1 MATINNPESY
11 ISGSMKNVTEVYRV
25 QILLA
30 FFLSRINQLCTPNQL
45 TEIATGEGI
54 VNYFDYTAAV
64 SAMMENGTLEIA
76 EVEGTEYYRLTEK
89 GRAGAESFKK
99 QVEKSL
105 RDKIYASGLRLF
117 AQLKSE
123 MDISFDVTKA
133 ENGYNVGCKYTD
145 GDMTLMDIQLYAP
158 DEEQANFIRSKIKMN
173 PTDFYCRVIDY
184 IIENEEYV
192 PSIADGDEG
201 AQETDYM
208 L

>member
-1 MATINNPESY
+1 M
-11 ISGSMKNVTEVYRV
+11 TEVYRV

-30 FFLSRINQLCTPNQL
+30 YFLNRINQLCTPNQL

>member
-1 MATINNPESY
+1 
-11 ISGSMKNVTEVYRV
+11 MKNVTEVYRV

-30 FFLSRINQLCTPNQL
+30 YFLNRINQLCTPNQL

-64 SAMMENGTLEIA
+64 SAMLENGTLETVEI
-76 EVEGTEYYRLTEK
+76 EGTEYYRLTEK
-89 GRAGAESFKK
+89 GRAGAENFKK

-123 MDISFDVTKA
+123 MDICFDIQPVGS
-133 ENGYNVGCKYTD
+133 GYNVGCKYKD
-145 GDMTLMDIQLYAP
+145 GDMTLMDMNLYAP
-158 DEEQANFIRSKIKMN
+158 DEDQANFIKSKIKMN

-192 PSIADGDEG
+192 PSVAEVEEG
-201 AQETDYM
+201 ASDTSFM

>member
-1 MATINNPESY
+1 M
-11 ISGSMKNVTEVYRV
+11 TEVYRA

-30 FFLSRINQLCTPNQL
+30 YFLNRINQLCTPNQL

-192 PSIADGDEG
+192 PSIADGDDG